1 MTTLEEAAFAGDE
14 AAFADLAGRHRRELH
29 VHCYRM
35 LASYDDAED
44 AVQETLLRAWR
55 SLDQYD
61 GRTYFRAWLYRI
73 ATNVCLDVAR
83 RHTRRSTSPGDM
95 GWLQPYPDRLLD
107 EIAPPADQPDAVA
120 VDRETIE
127 LTFLIALQ
135 ALPARQRA
143 ALIARDVLGWS
154 ASETAGLLETSVAA
168 ANSALQRARVTMQ
181 QRLPAR
187 RSDWSAPRPTA
198 EEREVLDRFIDAH
211 QRCDAEAAIAIAA
224 EDLRI
229 SMPPDQLT
237 FDGLAACLPLFERGM
252 GPNREG
258 EWRLVPTS
266 ANRLPAAASYLMRP
280 GDTVWRAFKLD
291 VLWVRDHQIV
301 EITTFGY
308 SRFPA
313 FGLPDRLT
321 P

>member
-1 MTTLEEAAFAGDE
+1 VTAVEQAAFAGDE

-35 LASYDDAED
+35 LASFDDAED

-55 SLDQYD
+55 GRDGYD

-83 RHTRRSTSPGDM
+83 RHARRQAASPGEM
-95 GWLQPYPDRLLD
+95 VWLQPYPDQLLD
-107 EIAPPADQPDAVA
+107 EADQPDAVA

-127 LTFLIALQ
+127 LAFLVALQ
-135 ALPARQRA
+135 SLPARQRA

-154 ASETAGLLETSVAA
+154 ANDTATLLETSVAA
-168 ANSALQRARVTMQ
+168 ANSALQRARATMQ

-187 RSDWSAPRPTA
+187 RTDWTAPRPTA
-198 EEREVLDRFIDAH
+198 EERDVLARFIDAH
-211 QRCDAEAAIAIAA
+211 ERCDAAAAIAIAA
-224 EDLRI
+224 EDIRI
-229 SMPPDQLT
+229 SMPPDQLS
-237 FDGLAACLPLFERGM
+237 FAGLDGLRPLLERAF
-252 GPNREG
+252 GPDRDG
-258 EWRLVPTS
+258 DWRLVPTS
-266 ANRLPAAASYLMRP
+266 ANRLPAAASYLRRP
-280 GDTVWRAFKLD
+280 GDTVFRAFKLD
-291 VLWVRDHQIV
+291 VLRIDAGAIA

-313 FGLPDRLT
+313 FGLPAELT
-321 P
+321 T

>member
-1 MTTLEEAAFAGDE
+1 VTTLEEAAFAGDE
-14 AAFADLAGRHRRELH
+14 SAFAALAGEYRRELH

-35 LASYDDAED
+35 LGSYDEAED
-44 AVQETLLRAWR
+44 AVQDTFLRAWR
-55 SLDQYD
+55 ARDSYD
-61 GRTYFRAWLYRI
+61 GRTYFRAWLYKI
-73 ATNVCLDVAR
+73 ATNICLDVVRRPAAR
-83 RHTRRSTSPGDM
+83 DLV
-95 GWLQPYPDRLLD
+95 WLQPYPDRLLD
-107 EIAPPADQPDAVA
+107 EIAPTHDRPDVVA

-135 ALPARQRA
+135 ELPARQRA

-154 ASETAGLLETSVAA
+154 AAETAGLLETSVAA

-181 QRLPAR
+181 QRLPVR
-187 RSDWSAPRPTA
+187 RTDWSAPQPTP
-198 EEREVLDRFIDAH
+198 EEREVLARFIDAH
-211 QRCDAEAAIAIAA
+211 QRCDAAAAIAIAA

-229 SMPPDQLT
+229 SMPPDRLS
-237 FDGLAACLPLFERGM
+237 FDGLTACLPLFERGL
-252 GPNREG
+252 GPNRDG

-266 ANRLPAAASYLMRP
+266 ANRLPAAASYLLRP

-291 VLWVRDHQIV
+291 VLRVHDGKIA
-301 EITTFGY
+301 EIMTFGY

>member
-14 AAFADLAGRHRRELH
+14 TAFAALAGQHRRELH

-35 LASYDDAED
+35 LASYNDAED

-55 SLDQYD
+55 GRDSYD
-61 GRTYFRAWLYRI
+61 GRTYFRAWLYKI
-73 ATNVCLDVAR
+73 ATNICLDVIR
-83 RHTRRSTSPGDM
+83 RPAPQDLS
-95 GWLQPYPDRLLD
+95 WLQPYPDQLLD
-107 EIAPPADQPDAVA
+107 ELAQQPEVAA

-154 ASETAGLLETSVAA
+154 AVETAGLLETSVAA

-181 QRLPAR
+181 QRLPVR
-187 RSDWSAPRPTA
+187 RTDWAAPRPTA
-198 EEREVLDRFIDAH
+198 EEQAVLARFIDAH
-211 QRCDAEAAIAIAA
+211 QRCDAAAAIAIAA

-229 SMPPDQLT
+229 SMPPDRLA
-237 FDGLAACLPLFERGM
+237 FDGLTACLPLFERGF

-258 EWRLVPTS
+258 EWRLVPTA
-266 ANRLPAAASYLMRP
+266 ANRLPAAASYLLRP

-291 VLWVRDHQIV
+291 VLRVSDGRIA
-301 EITTFGY
+301 EIMTFGY

>member
-14 AAFADLAGRHRRELH
+14 TAFAALAGQYRRELH

-35 LASYDDAED
+35 LGSYDEAED
-44 AVQETLLRAWR
+44 AVQDTFLRAWR
-55 SLDQYD
+55 ALDTYD
-61 GRTYFRAWLYRI
+61 GRTYFRAWLYKI
-73 ATNVCLDVAR
+73 ATNICLDVVRRPTAR
-83 RHTRRSTSPGDM
+83 DLV
-95 GWLQPYPDRLLD
+95 WLQPYPDRLLD
-107 EIAPPADQPDAVA
+107 EIAPSHDRPDVVA

-154 ASETAGLLETSVAA
+154 AAETAGLLDTSVAA

-181 QRLPAR
+181 QRLPVR
-187 RSDWSAPRPTA
+187 RTDWSAPQPTA
-198 EEREVLDRFIDAH
+198 EEREVLARFIDAH
-211 QRCDAEAAIAIAA
+211 QRCDAAAAIAIAA

-229 SMPPDQLT
+229 SMPPDRLS
-237 FDGLAACLPLFERGM
+237 FDGLTACLPLFERGL
-252 GPNREG
+252 GPNRDG

-266 ANRLPAAASYLMRP
+266 ANRLPAAASYLLRP

-291 VLWVRDHQIV
+291 VLRVHDGKIA
-301 EITTFGY
+301 EIMTF
-308 SRFPA
+308 RLLPFP
-313 FGLPDRLT
+313 RLR
-321 P
+321 PP

>member
-1 MTTLEEAAFAGDE
+1 VTTLEEAAFAGDE
-14 AAFADLAGRHRRELH
+14 TAFAALAAQYRRELH

-35 LASYDDAED
+35 LGSYDEAED
-44 AVQETLLRAWR
+44 AVQETFLRAWR
-55 SLDQYD
+55 ARDAYD
-61 GRTYFRAWLYRI
+61 GRTYFRAWLYKI
-73 ATNVCLDVAR
+73 ATNICLDVVR
-83 RHTRRSTSPGDM
+83 RPTGRDLV
-95 GWLQPYPDRLLD
+95 WLQPYPDRLLD
-107 EIAPPADQPDAVA
+107 EIAPPANQPDAVA

-127 LTFLIALQ
+127 LTFLVALQ

-154 ASETAGLLETSVAA
+154 AAETAGMLETSVAA

-187 RSDWSAPRPTA
+187 RSDWSAPQPTA
-198 EEREVLDRFIDAH
+198 EEREVLARFIDAH
-211 QRCDAEAAIAIAA
+211 QRCDAAAAIAIAA

-229 SMPPDQLT
+229 SMPPDRLS
-237 FDGLAACLPLFERGM
+237 FDGLTACLPLFERGL
-252 GPNREG
+252 GPNRDG

-266 ANRLPAAASYLMRP
+266 ANRLPAAASYLLRP

-291 VLWVRDHQIV
+291 VLRVHDGKIA
-301 EITTFGY
+301 EIMTFGY

-321 P
+321 A